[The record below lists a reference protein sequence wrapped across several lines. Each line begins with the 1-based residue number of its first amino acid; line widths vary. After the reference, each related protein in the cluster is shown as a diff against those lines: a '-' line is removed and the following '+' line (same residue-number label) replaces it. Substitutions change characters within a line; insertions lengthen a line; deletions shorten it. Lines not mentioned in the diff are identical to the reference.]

1 MQCRSYLIALTFLTT
16 TERPQMSLDKLIAA
30 ATDYF
35 STGAEVHR
43 RALAG
48 GGGKITDFSD
58 KSGHFGTPTTAT
70 ADVVSATK
78 KVAAKATKP
87 AVTEQTGADDAMAAE
102 AAERAATA
110 AREAE
115 AKAAAK
121 AKAKAKAI
129 EDENARVA
137 AAEAAAM
144 FGPEDDIPDF
154 KIDAISYEED
164 IRPLIRTKSLAN
176 RDALVALLGK
186 FNVKSGQ
193 ELTADQYP
201 AFLVG
206 LKAI

>member
-1 MQCRSYLIALTFLTT
+1 
-16 TERPQMSLDKLIAA
+16 MSLDKLIAA